1 MAKAKAVD
9 SIWSSL
15 LSANLYKKNQGRLVR
30 QITVLSICVVIFIGC
45 YLLSQGPLSEN
56 FDETWIS
63 VGIPT
68 ALAALGAWVAF
79 RVVNYPKFAD
89 FLVSVEAEMD
99 KVSWPS
105 RAELYRSTIVVIGV
119 MFLLA
124 GMLFLFDTIWLQLFK
139 AIGVVRF
146 G

>member
-1 MAKAKAVD
+1 MAKAKAVG
-9 SIWSSL
+9 SIWSAL
-15 LSANLYKKNQGRLVR
+15 LSANLYKRNQGRLVR
-30 QITVLSICVVIFIGC
+30 QVTVLSLCAVIFIGC
-45 YLLSQGPLSEN
+45 YILSQGPLADR

-68 ALAALGAWVAF
+68 LLAVVGAWIAF

-105 RAELYRSTIVVIGV
+105 RAELYRSTIVVIAV

-124 GMLFLFDTIWLQLFK
+124 GMLFLYDTIWLWLFR
-139 AIGVVRF
+139 AINVVKF
-146 G
+146 